1 MNVSVLTSS
10 TLYRKGATPPVR
22 RRTRNQYKR
31 QKLLQQKIAG
41 GLVLLLSIVAVIITA
56 GSPNFIDHDY
66 TALLFV
72 IPLGIYLLLTKRVI
86 FE

>member
-1 MNVSVLTSS
+1 MNISV
-10 TLYRKGATPPVR
+10 PVR
-22 RRTRNQYKR
+22 RRTRNQRKQ
-31 QKLLQQKIAG
+31 QKLFQQKIAG

-72 IPLGIYLLLTKRVI
+72 VPLGIYLLLTKRVI

>member
-1 MNVSVLTSS
+1 MNTSV
-10 TLYRKGATPPVR
+10 PVR
-22 RRTRNQYKR
+22 RRTRNQRKQ
-31 QKLLQQKIAG
+31 QKLLQQKITG
-41 GLVLLLSIVAVIITA
+41 GLVLFLSVMAVVITA

-72 IPLGIYLLLTKRVI
+72 VPTGIYLLLTRRVV